1 MYSLQKGRR
10 ERGRGVLRGWRGE
23 FGGGAHPQGLV
34 VGSPNGSTLA
44 QRRHM
49 CSSESANAREED
61 LERNLGTLEP
71 SASKY
76 SAVTQS
82 LVARLVRSGTIAEC
96 FACSMQLAPRCTDLC
111 IAFHGRVGATTADPT
126 YRARPG
132 YTPARWRLHKVAANN
147 FQRFSPR
154 ENRILKRF
162 WVVPGLPQ
170 APSLP

>member
-1 MYSLQKGRR
+1 MA
-10 ERGRGVLRGWRGE
+10 GWQHTSAAATR
-23 FGGGAHPQGLV
+23 AAQTQQMHV
-34 VGSPNGSTLA
+34 RKTLK
-44 QRRHM
+44 R
-49 CSSESANAREED
+49 
-61 LERNLGTLEP
+61 TLEP

-132 YTPARWRLHKVAANN
+132 YTPAHWRLHKVAANN
-147 FQRFSPR
+147 FQRFSPQESR
-154 ENRILKRF
+154 TLKRF
-162 WVVPGLPQ
+162 WVAPGLPQ